1 MSRTRADRSGARR
14 LAYVATTTLLAVA
27 GGVAA
32 VAGGA
37 DRGQVAAGLALAVA
51 IQTASFWPLATALE
65 TGRPATVAWVAG
77 MAARFGGLMLLW
89 VLSAL
94 AGLGREVVLAYAFA
108 LVTFLML
115 EAAWLALTPRAVPPD
130 TTDR

>member
-1 MSRTRADRSGARR
+1 MSRTGTDRSDTHRV
-14 LAYVATTTLLAVA
+14 AYVVTTILLAVA
-27 GGVAA
+27 GGFAA

-37 DRGQVAAGLALAVA
+37 DRGQVAAGLAMAVA

-65 TGRPATVAWVAG
+65 KGRPATVAWVAG

-89 VLSAL
+89 ALAEL

-115 EAAWLALTPRAVPPD
+115 EAVWLALTTRNPPPGR
-130 TTDR
+130 TDR

>member
-1 MSRTRADRSGARR
+1 MSRTRTDRSGINR

-27 GGVAA
+27 GGAAA

-37 DRGQVAAGLALAVA
+37 APGQVAAGLALAVA
-51 IQTASFWPLATALE
+51 VQAASFWPLATALE
-65 TGRPATVAWVAG
+65 SGRPATIAWVAG

-89 VLSAL
+89 ALSAL

-115 EAAWLALTPRAVPPD
+115 EAAWLALTTRAGPPD
-130 TTDR
+130 ITDR

>member
-1 MSRTRADRSGARR
+1 MSRTRADRSGTRR
-14 LAYVATTTLLAVA
+14 MAYVATTTLLAIA
-27 GGVAA
+27 GGAAA

-37 DRGQVAAGLALAVA
+37 APGQVAAGLALAVA
-51 IQTASFWPLATALE
+51 VQAASFWPLATALE

-77 MAARFGGLMLLW
+77 MGARFGGLMLLW
-89 VLSAL
+89 ALSAL

-115 EAAWLALTPRAVPPD
+115 EAAWLALTTRALPPD
-130 TTDR
+130 IKDR

>member
-1 MSRTRADRSGARR
+1 MSRTRADRSGACR

-37 DRGQVAAGLALAVA
+37 DRGQVSAGLALAVA